1 MLLSCTCLLQ
11 IPICLQ
17 GSLSTEETRFVT
29 DTVEQLGGIIV
40 SDIEKAT
47 CFVAKEVRISTKF
60 LCAIGKHIPIVSM
73 DWVRESKA
81 QGRLLKGTDYL
92 LKDKEQEEKLNICI
106 ERVVN
111 MEVPFLQKWV
121 ICCLPGVKPGPSD
134 VAKLTRCC
142 GGIFV

>member
-1 MLLSCTCLLQ
+1 
-11 IPICLQ
+11 
-17 GSLSTEETRFVT
+17 
-29 DTVEQLGGIIV
+29 
-40 SDIEKAT
+40 
-47 CFVAKEVRISTKF
+47 
-60 LCAIGKHIPIVSM
+60 M

-121 ICCLPGVKPGPSD
+121 ICCLPGVKPEPSE

-142 GGIFV
+142 GGVFVENMRHLKFDKNVILVTKKDDLTHAEKEMIREAKRRKFYRIECRRFFALVGRQSRKAFEAALSH